1 MPRGVYDRSAAKAK
15 KTAKAVAPTTS
26 TATEKP
32 KRKYTKRADK
42 VAAAQVAFVSR
53 SSGSL
58 DEVQILTHT
67 LEMLCAMKG
76 AGHNIVDPII
86 KKTVK
91 ALETAFDSVYG
102 EVTVANGLDGKSVA
116 SLPVPEKFTV
126 NGAALPTAQ
135 S

>member
-1 MPRGVYDRSAAKAK
+1 MPRGVYDRSAVKAK
-15 KTAKAVAPTTS
+15 KTAKAVAPTAS
-26 TATEKP
+26 AVTEKP
-32 KRKYTKRADK
+32 KRKYTKRAEK
-42 VAAAQVAFVSR
+42 VAAVATTSVVR
-53 SSGSL
+53 SAGSL

-67 LEMLCAMKG
+67 LETLCAMKG
-76 AGHNIVDPII
+76 AGHNLVDPII

-91 ALETAFDSVYG
+91 ALETAFDAVYG

-126 NGAALPTAQ
+126 NGTALPTAQ